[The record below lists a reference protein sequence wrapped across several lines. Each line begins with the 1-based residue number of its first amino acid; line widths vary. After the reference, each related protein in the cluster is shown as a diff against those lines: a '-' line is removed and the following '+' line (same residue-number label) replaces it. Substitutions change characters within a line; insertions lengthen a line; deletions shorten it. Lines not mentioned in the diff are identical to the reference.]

1 MRVRLLYFGGVQEKV
16 GRSAETLELAPG
28 VATIAAL
35 REQLALRGG
44 PWSAFE
50 ADRRLRF
57 AVNRAVVS
65 GQEAQVSDGDEVAV
79 FPPVTGG

>member
-1 MRVRLLYFGGVQEKV
+1 MRIRLLYFGGVQEQV
-16 GRSAETLELAPG
+16 GRSSETLELAPG
-28 VATIAAL
+28 VDTIAAL
-35 REQLALRGG
+35 REHLAQRGG
-44 PWSAFE
+44 PWSAFS

-65 GQEAQVSDGDEVAV
+65 GLEAAVADGDEVAV